1 MLRRLGNETH
11 DHQRK
16 NKSITPRHLCPLVL
30 GMPRTAAAPPA
41 AATMSGSSGFPGFH
55 NHGYDHEYSRP
66 LFRVSS
72 FSDNGGGDEQERH
85 VLSPR
90 GRSMSRMTSTL
101 TAPPRRLSP
110 AVSKLSMKKLQ
121 QVVTEMSQ
129 RTKMELMK
137 EKYTKLLLGEDM
149 SGSGRVSAL
158 LWPSPMPSPIY
169 TPLPPEKKAMWNRE
183 MDCLLSICEYIVQFS
198 PKLQAMPDG
207 STHDV
212 MATSPRSDI
221 LINLPALEKLET
233 MLLDI
238 LDSFDKADFWYVEQ
252 RKQSFSDSMKSFQR
266 SEDKW
271 WLPEPCVPDSG
282 LSDCL
287 HQELQHKRDQAS
299 QIHKMAMEINSGILS
314 EMQVPLSF
322 IETLPKSGKMSVGD
336 AIYRYMSSGDQF
348 SPDHLLN
355 FLNLSSEHEALE
367 IADRVEAAMYVWRR
381 KASMTL
387 MVTKWENVTELNA
400 DGDKNLILASRA
412 RSLLLYLKQRF
423 PGLSQTT
430 LDTSKIQY
438 NKDIGQ
444 AILESYS
451 RVLES
456 LAYNIV
462 SWIDDVLIADGN
474 ARKGHNIR
482 MQKQEFSKLSPQ
494 QY

>member
-1 MLRRLGNETH
+1 
-11 DHQRK
+11 
-16 NKSITPRHLCPLVL
+16 
-30 GMPRTAAAPPA
+30 
-41 AATMSGSSGFPGFH
+41 MSGSSGFPGFH

-121 QVVTEMSQ
+121 QVVTEMSP
-129 RTKMELMK
+129 KDEEMELMK

-149 SGSGRVSAL
+149 SGSGKGVCTAVAISNAITNLYATVFGTCHRL
-158 LWPSPMPSPIY
+158 Q
-169 TPLPPEKKAMWNRE
+169 PLPPEKKAMWNRE

>member
-1 MLRRLGNETH
+1 MS
-11 DHQRK
+11 RK
-16 NKSITPRHLCPLVL
+16 DSPYAFIIVPYTCLQKQAA
-30 GMPRTAAAPPA
+30 RT
-41 AATMSGSSGFPGFH
+41 AATMSGGSGFPGFH
-55 NHGYDHEYSRP
+55 KHGYDRDYARP

-72 FSDNGGGDEQERH
+72 FSDNGGGEEQERYTP
-85 VLSPR
+85 SPPR
-90 GRSMSRMTSTL
+90 GRSMSRTTST
-101 TAPPRRLSP
+101 APRLSP
-110 AVSKLSMKKLQ
+110 SVSKLSMKKLQ
-121 QVVTEMSQ
+121 QVVNEKSLEDEE
-129 RTKMELMK
+129 MELMK

-149 SGSGRVSAL
+149 SGSGKGVCTAVAISNAITNLYATVFGTCHRL
-158 LWPSPMPSPIY
+158 Q
-169 TPLPPEKKAMWNRE
+169 PLPPEKKAMWNRE
-183 MDCLLSICEYIVQFS
+183 MDCLLSICEYIVEFS
-198 PKLQAMPDG
+198 PKVQAMPDG

-221 LINLPALEKLET
+221 LMNLPALEKLET
-233 MLLDI
+233 MLLEI
-238 LDSFDKADFWYVEQ
+238 LDSFEKTDFWYIDQ
-252 RKQSFSDSMKSFQR
+252 RKQSFSDSMKFQR

-271 WLPEPCVPDSG
+271 WLPEPCVPESG
-282 LSDCL
+282 LSDRM
-287 HQELQHKRDQAS
+287 HRELQQKRDQAS

-314 EMQVPLSF
+314 EMQVPLSY
-322 IETLPKSGKMSVGD
+322 IETLPKSGKVGVGD
-336 AIYRYMSSGDQF
+336 AIYRYMSAGDQF

-381 KASMTL
+381 KASMTH
-387 MVTKWENVTELNA
+387 VVSKWENVTELNA

-412 RSLLLYLKQRF
+412 RSLLLCLKQRF